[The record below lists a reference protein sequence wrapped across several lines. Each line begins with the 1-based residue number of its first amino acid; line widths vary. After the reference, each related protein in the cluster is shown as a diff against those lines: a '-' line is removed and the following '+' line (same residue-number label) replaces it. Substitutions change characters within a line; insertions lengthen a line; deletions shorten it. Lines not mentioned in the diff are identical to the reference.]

1 MRLIQRAERILEDAR
16 TAVSKAADHNGE
28 VLEVDIEERMREIQ
42 QQNEKEPA
50 APMLSEEGTSEDGKV
65 EAPPLLWSEERSGE
79 MIDEDEPYPEG
90 LEDFLMS
97 DEDENDYGEVDKQQ
111 LAAVAGD
118 QTATPAATS
127 DPAIPSSPARRS

>member
-16 TAVSKAADHNGE
+16 TAVTEAADHNGE
-28 VLEVDIEERMREIQ
+28 VLEGTLEIQ
-42 QQNEKEPA
+42 QQNEKERA
-50 APMLSEEGTSEDGKV
+50 APMLSEGGTSEDGEV
-65 EAPPLLWSEERSGE
+65 EAPPLLWGEERSGE

-127 DPAIPSSPARRS
+127 DSAIPRKAASED